1 MPVPNSNFDQL
12 SAITRRHFVPK
23 MVDNIFDSIALLQR
37 WRKNEVYKSIPGGTK
52 IIQPLQYAKNSSGGW
67 YSRADTLTTTD
78 NDIFTSAEY
87 EWKNLYENIT
97 IFGVDE
103 MKNSG
108 GDAAVLN
115 YVQEKVKACEM
126 TIVDRLGTSIY
137 SDGTTANEAVG
148 LRAIVATSNTIGNI
162 SQTSNSWWQA
172 QVSADTVMTLA
183 SLNTLY
189 SNCSINNNKPTVIV
203 SDSDEW
209 DRYYNLLQPQQR
221 FQDKATADGGF
232 TSLMFRGSPWI
243 DDAAGP
249 ANTVFMLN
257 EKFLHLY
264 YHPKRDFKME
274 DFVKPTNQ
282 DAKVAKI
289 FFMGAM
295 GSSNNRMHGKVAYTA

>member
-12 SAITRRHFVPK
+12 SAITRRYFIPK

-37 WRKNEVYKSIPGGTK
+37 WKKNEVYTSVDGGTK
-52 IIQPLQYAKNSSGGW
+52 IIQPLQYAKNASGGW
-67 YSRADTLTTTD
+67 YSRADTLSTTD

-97 IFGVDE
+97 LYGVDE
-103 MKNSG
+103 MKNNG
-108 GDAAVLN
+108 QAAVLK
-115 YVQEKVKACEM
+115 YVQQKVQACEM

-137 SDGTTANEAVG
+137 SDGTTAAEVVG
-148 LRAIVATSNTIGNI
+148 LQAIVATANTIGNI
-162 SQTSNSWWQA
+162 SQTNNSWWQA
-172 QVSADTVMTLA
+172 QVSADTVMTLP

-189 SNCSINNNKPTVIV
+189 SNCSIAPNKPTVIV

-221 FQDKATADGGF
+221 FQDTKTLDGGF
-232 TSLMFRGSPWI
+232 QSLMFRGAPWI
-243 DDAAGP
+243 DDAAAP
-249 ANTVFMLN
+249 ANSVFMLN

-282 DAKVAKI
+282 DARVAKI

-295 GSSNNRMHGKVAYTA
+295 GSSNNRMHGKVLYTA